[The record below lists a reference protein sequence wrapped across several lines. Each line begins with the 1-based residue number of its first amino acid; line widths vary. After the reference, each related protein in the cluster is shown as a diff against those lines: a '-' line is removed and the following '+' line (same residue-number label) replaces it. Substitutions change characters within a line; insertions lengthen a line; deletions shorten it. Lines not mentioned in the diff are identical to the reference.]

1 MPYLSWETI
10 KGPSEASL
18 ALTCLRPTSG
28 LTLMTDHVY
37 MTYFLGMH
45 EVLAKTQ
52 EATRNK
58 GSFLVVLWQACD
70 HGHWHQ
76 DTHSGDRLD
85 FVPTNT
91 PTLWEPMDFCDFDT
105 HFSLCFHLGDRGVS
119 LGDI

>member
-1 MPYLSWETI
+1 MFPWRLLPELTGHRRGVISCPSVPTFHIPYLSWETI

-28 LTLMTDHVY
+28 LTLMTDSVY

-58 GSFLVVLWQACD
+58 VII
-70 HGHWHQ
+70 
-76 DTHSGDRLD
+76 SGC
-85 FVPTNT
+85 P
-91 PTLWEPMDFCDFDT
+91 
-105 HFSLCFHLGDRGVS
+105 SAGV
-119 LGDI
+119 